1 MSGRDADPLSA
12 FFPSID
18 RNLIRDLDR
27 HLRGTHA
34 SVHEEPSR
42 EQSNARPNITG
53 IVEAVEQAASSIS
66 LMSTRIQDL
75 EVQHAEDEAAQHSLQ
90 VQLADAM
97 QRYEAAEA
105 SAQNENE
112 RAQRAELFAAHHVA
126 RVKTLEQELAGALS
140 DLARVTEAITSA
152 LGLPG
157 PARSRTSRREH

>member
-1 MSGRDADPLSA
+1 MSGRDPEPLSA

-27 HLRGTHA
+27 HLRGTQGQTQ
-34 SVHEEPSR
+34 EELPR
-42 EQSNARPNITG
+42 DQPNTRPNITG
-53 IVEAVEQAASSIS
+53 IVEAVEHAASSIS

-75 EVQHAEDEAAQHSLQ
+75 EAQHAEDEAAYHHLQ
-90 VQLADAM
+90 VQHADAV
-97 QRYEAAEA
+97 QRYETAEA
-105 SAQNENE
+105 RAQGEGE

-140 DLARVTEAITSA
+140 DLARVTDAITTA

-157 PARSRTSRREH
+157 SARPRA